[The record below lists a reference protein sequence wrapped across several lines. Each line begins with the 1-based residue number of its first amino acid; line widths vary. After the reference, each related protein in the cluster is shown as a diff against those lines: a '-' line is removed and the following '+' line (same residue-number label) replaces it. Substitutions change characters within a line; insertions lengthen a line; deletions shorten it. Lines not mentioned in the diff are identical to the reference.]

1 MGEASPAPLIV
12 VGAGGFGRETLE
24 LVRAL
29 QLAGSLIELLGVV
42 DDDPELEDS
51 AVLGVP
57 VIGSVAAVHQHPGAV
72 IVVTIGN
79 PDNFGVRERIVAKLG
94 LPVDR
99 YATLVH
105 PTAVVAESATI
116 GPGSIVHA
124 HCVLT
129 ADIHVGSHVVMMP
142 SVVLTHD
149 DRVGDFATI
158 GAGAL
163 LAGGVAVGDGAYIG
177 AGAMVREYIQIG
189 DGALVGMGAVVT
201 HDVPSRQVWAG
212 SPARFVRELAG

>member
-1 MGEASPAPLIV
+1 MVEANSASLIV

-29 QLAGSLIELLGVV
+29 QLAGSPIELLGVV
-42 DDDPELEDS
+42 DDDPELEGV

-57 VIGSVAAVHQHPGAV
+57 VIGPVAGVHNHPGAD

-79 PDNFGVRERIVAKLG
+79 PDNFRVRERIVGELG
-94 LPVDR
+94 LPAHR

-105 PTAVVAESATI
+105 PTAVVPGSATI

-124 HCVLT
+124 YCVLT

-163 LAGGVAVGDGAYIG
+163 LAGSVTVGDGAYIG
-177 AGAMVREYIQIG
+177 AGAMIREYIQVG
-189 DGALVGMGAVVT
+189 PGALIGMGAVVT
-201 HDVPSRQVWAG
+201 RDIPSRQVWAG
-212 SPARFVRELAG
+212 SPARFVRELSA

>member
-1 MGEASPAPLIV
+1 MGEANSAPLIV

-42 DDDPELEDS
+42 DDDPELEDR

-57 VIGSVAAVHQHPGAV
+57 VIGPVAAVHQQPGAV

-79 PDNFGVRERIVAKLG
+79 PDNFGVRERIVDKLG

-163 LAGGVAVGDGAYIG
+163 FAGGVAVGDGAYIG

-189 DGALVGMGAVVT
+189 DGALIGMGAVVT

-212 SPARFVRELAG
+212 SPARFVREVAG